1 MTADVNGWYKYT
13 FAGITSV
20 NVIFRNQAGTI
31 QSPDL
36 TGITAD
42 KWFDSNYNNVTLSI
56 SNKEIITND
65 FILYPNPT
73 YGTLQI
79 NSKIKINEAGVFDIK
94 GVLVSFQSVGN
105 NQQIELGNLA
115 PGSYMIKMITE
126 DRKTIFKQII
136 KK

>member
-13 FAGITSV
+13 FAGVTSV
-20 NVIFRNQAGTI
+20 NVIFRNQAGNI

-42 KWFDSNYNNVTLSI
+42 KWFDSSYNNVTLSI
-56 SNKEIITND
+56 SDKEILNND

-73 YGTLQI
+73 HGTVKI
-79 NSKIKINEAGVFDIK
+79 DSKEKVIEAGVFDIK
-94 GVLVSFQSVGN
+94 GTLVSFQSIGN
-105 NQQIELGNLA
+105 NQQIELGNLIS
-115 PGSYMIKMITE
+115 GTYILKIITE
-126 DRKTIFKQII
+126 DRKTISKQII